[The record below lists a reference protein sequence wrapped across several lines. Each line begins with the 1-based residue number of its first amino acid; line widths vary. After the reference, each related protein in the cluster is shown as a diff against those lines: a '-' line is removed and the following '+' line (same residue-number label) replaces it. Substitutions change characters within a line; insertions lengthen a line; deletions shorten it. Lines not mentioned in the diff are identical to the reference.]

1 MNNLFQNKFFI
12 IFLIL
17 VIAIYGLSTKVAQ
30 AKGSFNWLNY
40 IIIAVVV
47 VSAPYLI
54 PSLGILPL
62 TTLAE
67 IGIGASFVTCQF
79 GSDSAFWSGCG
90 GSIGGIT
97 ITAPMLI
104 PGVQGECRVGLA
116 LPSFYEPWA
125 GKSLAVKTSASTQTI
140 DGYTDTIYTYTNYF
154 KDAVME
160 KQDINLNPSS
170 GILLSYRLTPAW
182 TTQAISAT
190 SSLTTGDFRIKYGEI
205 ILEQRQVSGL
215 FRRTETISTSTPE
228 QFISSGTSLGKTQYG
243 DPLFRVTGVSDI
255 STCAPSRFEEESS
268 CLLYF
273 TPKGTTNKYEIQ
285 SLSLTNSYSYKL
297 LPPLDQSEYDV
308 ELYRFTLAKPEG
320 RDANNVEL
328 RNWLMPGDYDGSNQ
342 AAFNRTAGLG
352 LYRSPYRGSWGW
364 GGSIFVNQ
372 FERKAYTR
380 KSGIFD
386 YVPSP
391 PNTEQTTPI
400 FTAKYKNVC
409 ANGICNLIDPNPPEG
424 KYLAYEA
431 KIKGNFGEFASY
443 LENRLLN
450 TPIVPAQ
457 AKYLNMASSSVD
469 SKFFTFLVDD
479 GDLIY
484 NQTGNIIY
492 GPLAPITMPDQDS
505 CNVAADVRIT
515 NIDCDS
521 VNIAVIVPFVE
532 QAKFSGYDVYR
543 DGKLLAFNIPITQ
556 SVYEDKNLSQ
566 RTEYTYKVVVKT
578 TDGMNQDYNLPA
590 VKTVCVPECYLSAS
604 PNTLVYPQGQT
615 SLSWG
620 CQSADSCLLSATN
633 LPKNYST
640 QSQFCSS
647 SSAME
652 GMSETINNA
661 CQVSP
666 SDSVSSSLTLDQTTT
681 FILNCQNI
689 DGYSTDAATVELLR
703 PRRTEVVPR

>member
-1 MNNLFQNKFFI
+1 MEPFLKQIIILFLIFTIVLFSFSVQTAEAGEVFSFNFI
-12 IFLIL
+12 FNIINVITNFLVGSIEIFLGDIFGIDSL
-17 VIAIYGLSTKVAQ
+17 ISDGSCRLENQNDTPFLIYSDEC
-30 AKGSFNWLNY
+30 
-40 IIIAVVV
+40 
-47 VSAPYLI
+47 
-54 PSLGILPL
+54 GI
-62 TTLAE
+62 
-67 IGIGASFVTCQF
+67 S
-79 GSDSAFWSGCG
+79 
-90 GSIGGIT
+90 GIT

-328 RNWLMPGDYDGSNQ
+328 RNWLLPGDYDGSNQ

-352 LYRSPYRGSWGW
+352 VYRHPWNR
-364 GGSIFVNQ
+364 
-372 FERKAYTR
+372 FERKSYTR
-380 KSGIFD
+380 KTYI
-386 YVPSP
+386 YNYYPSSP
-391 PNTEQTTPI
+391 DAEQTTPI

-409 ANGICNLIDPNPPEG
+409 ASGICNLVDSNPIEG

-431 KIKGNFGEFASY
+431 KIKGDFGEFYSY
-443 LENRLLN
+443 LEGRARSGLFGFSQSEEG
-450 TPIVPAQ
+450 IVPAQ
-457 AKYLNMASSSVD
+457 AKYLNTQNTSTD
-469 SKFFTFLVDD
+469 SKFSTFMVDD

-492 GPLAPITMPDQDS
+492 GPLAPITLPDPDS
-505 CNVAADVRIT
+505 CVAQANVRIT
-515 NIDCDS
+515 AISCDS
-521 VNIAVIVPFVE
+521 VTILTTVPFAD
-532 QAKFSGYDVYR
+532 QAEYSGYDVYR

-703 PRRTEVVPR
+703 PRRIEVVPR